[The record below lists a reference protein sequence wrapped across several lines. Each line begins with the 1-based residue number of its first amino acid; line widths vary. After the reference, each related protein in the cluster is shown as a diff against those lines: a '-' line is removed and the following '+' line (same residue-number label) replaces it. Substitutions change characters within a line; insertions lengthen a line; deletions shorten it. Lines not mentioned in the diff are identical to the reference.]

1 MKAREIQTGGHYK
14 AKVNGRIV
22 TVRVNRIEILDPH
35 FSYNTLRPARERTR
49 YLVTNLSTG
58 RNTVFYSPAK
68 FRCTLD
74 EAAEIQRGIANLNAG
89 RYYAEQEARK
99 AVQHD

>member
-22 TVRVNRIEILDPH
+22 TVRVNSITEDWTHNPLSPR
-35 FSYNTLRPARERTR
+35 TRTR
-49 YLVTNLSTG
+49 YHVTNLSTG
-58 RNTVFYSPAK
+58 RNTVFHSPAK

-89 RYYAEQEARK
+89 RYYAEEEARK